1 MKKKGFYLL
10 LTLFLFFP
18 FSFTSSQG
26 PLFFPQIASYFEV
39 SQPEEIKAGDIVS
52 KTEEKLIRANVAYDK
67 DLFGVI
73 TEEGLI
79 VFGKKTPNTF
89 PIVTFGE
96 TLVRVS
102 NKNGEIK
109 KGDFITSSERP
120 GLGQK
125 ATEPGFV
132 IGKALEDFNR
142 EEGLI
147 RVFVNVQYLSVGKR
161 IGWEEAISG
170 ILSGLARPENFPQVL
185 RYIFALLIGGGSFF
199 FGFFSLIRALREG
212 IVGISR
218 NPLAKRSIGMAMI
231 LNLVGIILLTA
242 AGLFLALFVIL
253 I

>member
-1 MKKKGFYLL
+1 LII
-10 LTLFLFFP
+10 FLFFP
-18 FSFTSSQG
+18 FSFVFSQG
-26 PLFFPQIASYFEV
+26 PFFPQIASYFEV
-39 SQPEEIKAGDIVS
+39 SEPEDVKVGDIISRV
-52 KTEEKLIRANVAYDK
+52 EEKLIRAKVVYDK
-67 DLFGVI
+67 DLFGVV
-73 TEEGLI
+73 TEKALI

-89 PIVTFGE
+89 PIVTWGE

-109 KGDFITSSERP
+109 KGDFITSSDIP

-125 ATEPGFV
+125 ATASGFV

-142 EEGLI
+142 EEGLM
-147 RVFVNVQYLSVGKR
+147 RVFVNVQYLSVGRKR
-161 IGWEEAISG
+161 IGWREVIGG

-199 FGFFSLIRALREG
+199 FGFFSLIKALREG
-212 IVGISR
+212 IIGISR
-218 NPLAKRSIGMAMI
+218 NPLAKRSIRMAMI